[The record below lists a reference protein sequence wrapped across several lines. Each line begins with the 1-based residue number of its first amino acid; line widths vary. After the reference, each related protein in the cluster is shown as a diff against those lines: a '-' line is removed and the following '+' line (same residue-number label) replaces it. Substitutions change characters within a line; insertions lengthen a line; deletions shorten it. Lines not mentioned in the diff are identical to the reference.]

1 MSGSKRPKGYISN
14 WTPQPKT
21 LELIQ
26 QVKQVLRDYDQYL
39 PLTARQI
46 FYRLVGQFHYDKT
59 ELAYSRL
66 CEALVKARRAQ
77 MISFSAIRD
86 DGTFE
91 QGGGGWDDVDQW
103 WRGELHSAKGYRRDR
118 MAGQPVRIEVWCE
131 AAGMAPQLAR
141 IAAPYGVGMYSTGGF
156 SSVTVTHEIAKRATA
171 ADVPTV
177 FMHIGDFDPS
187 GESIFDAMA
196 QDVGAFVVGEFGG
209 TWNSATG
216 ETKEL
221 KTDRGCGF
229 RPVRVALTAEQVEE
243 HDLPTAPPK
252 RSDSRSANWAGETCQ
267 AEAMDPGTLGE
278 ILREAIEGH
287 VDEETRESVIAEEE
301 EERAELVST
310 VEEQIAERG
319 E

>member
-1 MSGSKRPKGYISN
+1 MSGSKRPKGYISD
-14 WTPQPKT
+14 WAPQPKT

-26 QVKQVLRDYDQYL
+26 QVKQVLRDYEEYL

-46 FYRLVGQFHYDKT
+46 FYRLVGQFDYDKT

-77 MISFSAIRD
+77 LVPFSAIRD
-86 DGTFE
+86 DGTFASTAAGCDSVTE
-91 QGGGGWDDVDQW
+91 W
-103 WRGELHSAKGYRRDR
+103 WESELAAAKSYRRDR
-118 MAGQPVRIEVWCE
+118 MEGQNVRIEVWCE

-141 IAAPYGVGMYSTGGF
+141 ICRPYGVSMYSTGGF

-171 ADVPTV
+171 AEVPTV

-209 TWNSATG
+209 KWNIRTG
-216 ETKEL
+216 ETNEL
-221 KTDRGCGF
+221 NTDRNCGF

-243 HDLPTAPPK
+243 YDLPTAPPK
-252 RSDSRSANWAGETCQ
+252 RSDSRSASWAGETCQ

-287 VDEETRESVIAEEE
+287 IDEETRASVLLEEE
-301 EERAELVST
+301 EERSELVGT
-310 VEEQIAERG
+310 VEEQIKERG